1 MAAQLK
7 KNILS
12 HVLYVALFF
21 CQSLTANQKVLIE
34 EQKSNGVK
42 VIVDALGDIHL
53 VLDDAPLVEGIDAL
67 AKASSVVIRYNGTP
81 DRRLSIACDGKSVRI
96 VLQCLLGL
104 DADIIYYQGLT
115 FKGVGNSITILSSSF
130 TKDAII
136 KKNVLQHVSGQ
147 KKINE
152 SGREVLPNAGN
163 ALSLIQSSDP
173 EERVSGLVIV
183 GQDRSFDSGSR
194 REIFKQAL
202 TDEDGEVRAAAVT
215 GLAAILHGADIGLLV
230 TAVNDPHASVRLAA
244 IDAMALNGR
253 TRPYLERALSDT
265 DETVRELASLRLEKE
280 H

>member
-1 MAAQLK
+1 
-7 KNILS
+7 
-12 HVLYVALFF
+12 
-21 CQSLTANQKVLIE
+21 
-34 EQKSNGVK
+34 
-42 VIVDALGDIHL
+42 LGDIHL
-53 VLDDAPLVEGIDAL
+53 VLDDAPLMEGIDAL